1 MRQIECSECS
11 VTVGY
16 LEEKSRLK
24 PGLKF
29 ICHKCYE
36 ALKKPIKYDVPDF
49 MRDFWGGAGK

>member
-24 PGLKF
+24 PGLQF
-29 ICHKCYE
+29 ICIKCYE
-36 ALKKPIKYDVPDF
+36 AIKKTVAPPDF
-49 MRDFWGGAGK
+49 MRDFLGGFGK